1 MKKIKLLFKMVLL
14 GLFLIGCVFRS
25 QERVCAAEMEVECV
39 LHKVE
44 ICNICW
50 HDFNSELCPHTKG
63 VIYGGNECKT
73 YDEKYC
79 GLCGAKIGE
88 CEHEEGKSYGGV
100 ECEPWEKCN
109 ICGNNYYD
117 PNGACSH
124 WKGEMYGQVECTTTT
139 ICNICGNNYF
149 DPNGACSHWKGNRYG
164 GTVCEYKTV
173 KTCNLCGQSECE
185 HEVGKIYG
193 GEECTTTDKM
203 MCSVCNDWYR
213 DCCHIVGREY
223 KNIVYY
229 FYMDSRREYVRNDVI
244 DLENIRDN
252 ENNPY
257 NSRNKIYAVVKIKT
271 DTQDEFD
278 KAWNSLGMYD
288 EKDCNIYSLI
298 MNMHGTPTEI
308 FSDVGSS
315 PMRMS
320 IQDVEKLKTKPV
332 QRLVLLQCS
341 VGKIE
346 KAGENIA
353 SAFARSVT
361 GKVLAGDGVVNQN
374 EVKLNKKEN
383 NTGDDFCKE
392 GQNIFVRY
400 YVDDEGWYIYKHDWN
415 ERNVKYTYVAPSG
428 KMYRLYQLINML
440 DI

>member
-1 MKKIKLLFKMVLL
+1 MMLLVLIFITCFFK
-14 GLFLIGCVFRS
+14 S
-25 QERVCAAEMEVECV
+25 QERVYAAEMEVECV

-79 GLCGAKIGE
+79 GLCGAKIG
-88 CEHEEGKSYGGV
+88 
-100 ECEPWEKCN
+100 
-109 ICGNNYYD
+109 
-117 PNGACSH
+117 
-124 WKGEMYGQVECTTTT
+124 
-139 ICNICGNNYF
+139 
-149 DPNGACSHWKGNRYG
+149 
-164 GTVCEYKTV
+164 
-173 KTCNLCGQSECE
+173 ECE

-353 SAFARSVT
+353 SAFARAVT

-374 EVKLNKKEN
+374 EVRTKEYEN
-383 NTGDDFCKE
+383 SGDTFYKDN
-392 GQNIFVRY
+392 QNIFVRY

-415 ERNVKYTYVAPSG
+415 ERVVKYTYAAPNG

>member
-100 ECEPWEKCN
+100 ECEPWEK
-109 ICGNNYYD
+109 
-117 PNGACSH
+117 
-124 WKGEMYGQVECTTTT
+124 
-139 ICNICGNNYF
+139 CNICGNNYF

>member
-100 ECEPWEKCN
+100 ECEPWEK
-109 ICGNNYYD
+109 
-117 PNGACSH
+117 
-124 WKGEMYGQVECTTTT
+124 
-139 ICNICGNNYF
+139 CNICGNNYF

-346 KAGENIA
+346 KAGNNIA

-374 EVKLNKKEN
+374 EVKLNEKEN

-392 GQNIFVRY
+392 NQNIFVRY

-415 ERNVKYTYVAPSG
+415 ERVVKYAYAAPNG

>member
-1 MKKIKLLFKMVLL
+1 M
-14 GLFLIGCVFRS
+14 
-25 QERVCAAEMEVECV
+25 
-39 LHKVE
+39 
-44 ICNICW
+44 
-50 HDFNSELCPHTKG
+50 
-63 VIYGGNECKT
+63 
-73 YDEKYC
+73 
-79 GLCGAKIGE
+79 
-88 CEHEEGKSYGGV
+88 
-100 ECEPWEKCN
+100 
-109 ICGNNYYD
+109 
-117 PNGACSH
+117 
-124 WKGEMYGQVECTTTT
+124 
-139 ICNICGNNYF
+139 
-149 DPNGACSHWKGNRYG
+149 
-164 GTVCEYKTV
+164 
-173 KTCNLCGQSECE
+173 
-185 HEVGKIYG
+185 
-193 GEECTTTDKM
+193 
-203 MCSVCNDWYR
+203 
-213 DCCHIVGREY
+213 
-223 KNIVYY
+223 
-229 FYMDSRREYVRNDVI
+229 
-244 DLENIRDN
+244 ENIRDN

-346 KAGENIA
+346 KAGNNIA

-374 EVKLNKKEN
+374 EVKLNEKEN

-392 GQNIFVRY
+392 NQNIFVRY

-415 ERNVKYTYVAPSG
+415 ERVVKYAYAAPNG
-428 KMYRLYQLINML
+428 KMYILYQLINML

>member
-1 MKKIKLLFKMVLL
+1 M
-14 GLFLIGCVFRS
+14 
-25 QERVCAAEMEVECV
+25 
-39 LHKVE
+39 
-44 ICNICW
+44 
-50 HDFNSELCPHTKG
+50 
-63 VIYGGNECKT
+63 
-73 YDEKYC
+73 
-79 GLCGAKIGE
+79 
-88 CEHEEGKSYGGV
+88 
-100 ECEPWEKCN
+100 
-109 ICGNNYYD
+109 
-117 PNGACSH
+117 
-124 WKGEMYGQVECTTTT
+124 
-139 ICNICGNNYF
+139 
-149 DPNGACSHWKGNRYG
+149 
-164 GTVCEYKTV
+164 
-173 KTCNLCGQSECE
+173 
-185 HEVGKIYG
+185 
-193 GEECTTTDKM
+193 
-203 MCSVCNDWYR
+203 
-213 DCCHIVGREY
+213 
-223 KNIVYY
+223 
-229 FYMDSRREYVRNDVI
+229 
-244 DLENIRDN
+244 ENIRDN

-346 KAGENIA
+346 KVGNNIA

-392 GQNIFVRY
+392 NQNIFVRY
-400 YVDDEGWYIYKHDWN
+400 YVKDEGWYIYKYDWN
-415 ERNVKYTYVAPSG
+415 EKVVKYVYAAPNG

>member
-1 MKKIKLLFKMVLL
+1 MMLLVLIFITCFFK
-14 GLFLIGCVFRS
+14 S
-25 QERVCAAEMEVECV
+25 QERVYAAEMEVECV

-88 CEHEEGKSYGGV
+88 CEHE
-100 ECEPWEKCN
+100 
-109 ICGNNYYD
+109 
-117 PNGACSH
+117 
-124 WKGEMYGQVECTTTT
+124 
-139 ICNICGNNYF
+139 
-149 DPNGACSHWKGNRYG
+149 
-164 GTVCEYKTV
+164 
-173 KTCNLCGQSECE
+173 
-185 HEVGKIYG
+185 VGKIYG

-229 FYMDSRREYVRNDVI
+229 FYMDSR
-244 DLENIRDN
+244 
-252 ENNPY
+252 
-257 NSRNKIYAVVKIKT
+257 
-271 DTQDEFD
+271 FD

-341 VGKIE
+341 VGKI
-346 KAGENIA
+346 
-353 SAFARSVT
+353 
-361 GKVLAGDGVVNQN
+361 
-374 EVKLNKKEN
+374 
-383 NTGDDFCKE
+383 
-392 GQNIFVRY
+392 
-400 YVDDEGWYIYKHDWN
+400 
-415 ERNVKYTYVAPSG
+415 
-428 KMYRLYQLINML
+428 
-440 DI
+440 

>member
-1 MKKIKLLFKMVLL
+1 MKKIKLLFEMMLLVLI
-14 GLFLIGCVFRS
+14 FITCFFKS
-25 QERVCAAEMEVECV
+25 QERVYAAEMEVECV

-229 FYMDSRREYVRNDVI
+229 FYIDSRREYVRNDVI

-257 NSRNKIYAVVKIKT
+257 NSRNKY
-271 DTQDEFD
+271 
-278 KAWNSLGMYD
+278 
-288 EKDCNIYSLI
+288 
-298 MNMHGTPTEI
+298 
-308 FSDVGSS
+308 
-315 PMRMS
+315 
-320 IQDVEKLKTKPV
+320 
-332 QRLVLLQCS
+332 
-341 VGKIE
+341 
-346 KAGENIA
+346 
-353 SAFARSVT
+353 
-361 GKVLAGDGVVNQN
+361 
-374 EVKLNKKEN
+374 
-383 NTGDDFCKE
+383 
-392 GQNIFVRY
+392 
-400 YVDDEGWYIYKHDWN
+400 
-415 ERNVKYTYVAPSG
+415 
-428 KMYRLYQLINML
+428 ML
-440 DI
+440 W

>member
-1 MKKIKLLFKMVLL
+1 M
-14 GLFLIGCVFRS
+14 
-25 QERVCAAEMEVECV
+25 
-39 LHKVE
+39 
-44 ICNICW
+44 
-50 HDFNSELCPHTKG
+50 CPHTKG

-88 CEHEEGKSYGGV
+88 CEHEEGKS
-100 ECEPWEKCN
+100 
-109 ICGNNYYD
+109 
-117 PNGACSH
+117 
-124 WKGEMYGQVECTTTT
+124 
-139 ICNICGNNYF
+139 
-149 DPNGACSHWKGNRYG
+149 
-164 GTVCEYKTV
+164 
-173 KTCNLCGQSECE
+173 
-185 HEVGKIYG
+185 YG

-374 EVKLNKKEN
+374 EVNLNKKEN
-383 NTGDDFCKE
+383 NIGDDFCKE

-415 ERNVKYTYVAPSG
+415 ERNVKYTYAAPNG

>member
-1 MKKIKLLFKMVLL
+1 MLLVLIFITCFFK
-14 GLFLIGCVFRS
+14 S
-25 QERVCAAEMEVECV
+25 QERVYAAEMEVECV

-73 YDEKYC
+73 
-79 GLCGAKIGE
+79 
-88 CEHEEGKSYGGV
+88 
-100 ECEPWEKCN
+100 
-109 ICGNNYYD
+109 
-117 PNGACSH
+117 
-124 WKGEMYGQVECTTTT
+124 
-139 ICNICGNNYF
+139 
-149 DPNGACSHWKGNRYG
+149 
-164 GTVCEYKTV
+164 
-173 KTCNLCGQSECE
+173 
-185 HEVGKIYG
+185 
-193 GEECTTTDKM
+193 
-203 MCSVCNDWYR
+203 
-213 DCCHIVGREY
+213 
-223 KNIVYY
+223 
-229 FYMDSRREYVRNDVI
+229 
-244 DLENIRDN
+244 
-252 ENNPY
+252 
-257 NSRNKIYAVVKIKT
+257 
-271 DTQDEFD
+271 
-278 KAWNSLGMYD
+278 YD

-353 SAFARSVT
+353 LAFARSVT

-374 EVKLNKKEN
+374 EVNLNKKEN
-383 NTGDDFCKE
+383 NIGDDFCKE

-415 ERNVKYTYVAPSG
+415 ERVVKYTYAAPNG

-440 DI
+440 DT

>member
-1 MKKIKLLFKMVLL
+1 MMLLVLIFITCFFK
-14 GLFLIGCVFRS
+14 S
-25 QERVCAAEMEVECV
+25 QERVYAAEMEVECV

-88 CEHEEGKSYGGV
+88 CEHE
-100 ECEPWEKCN
+100 
-109 ICGNNYYD
+109 
-117 PNGACSH
+117 
-124 WKGEMYGQVECTTTT
+124 
-139 ICNICGNNYF
+139 
-149 DPNGACSHWKGNRYG
+149 
-164 GTVCEYKTV
+164 
-173 KTCNLCGQSECE
+173 
-185 HEVGKIYG
+185 VGKIYG

-229 FYMDSRREYVRNDVI
+229 FYMDSR
-244 DLENIRDN
+244 
-252 ENNPY
+252 
-257 NSRNKIYAVVKIKT
+257 
-271 DTQDEFD
+271 FD
-278 KAWNSLGMYD
+278 KVWNSLGMYD

-346 KAGENIA
+346 KAGNNIA
-353 SAFARSVT
+353 SAFARAVT

-374 EVKLNKKEN
+374 EVRTKEYEN
-383 NTGDDFCKE
+383 SGDTFYKDN
-392 GQNIFVRY
+392 QNIFVRY

-415 ERNVKYTYVAPSG
+415 ERIVKYTYAAPNG

>member
-1 MKKIKLLFKMVLL
+1 M
-14 GLFLIGCVFRS
+14 
-25 QERVCAAEMEVECV
+25 
-39 LHKVE
+39 HKVE

-79 GLCGAKIGE
+79 GLCGAKIG
-88 CEHEEGKSYGGV
+88 
-100 ECEPWEKCN
+100 
-109 ICGNNYYD
+109 
-117 PNGACSH
+117 
-124 WKGEMYGQVECTTTT
+124 
-139 ICNICGNNYF
+139 
-149 DPNGACSHWKGNRYG
+149 
-164 GTVCEYKTV
+164 
-173 KTCNLCGQSECE
+173 ECE

-252 ENNPY
+252 E
-257 NSRNKIYAVVKIKT
+257 K
-271 DTQDEFD
+271 
-278 KAWNSLGMYD
+278 
-288 EKDCNIYSLI
+288 
-298 MNMHGTPTEI
+298 
-308 FSDVGSS
+308 
-315 PMRMS
+315 
-320 IQDVEKLKTKPV
+320 KPV

-346 KAGENIA
+346 KAGNNIA

-392 GQNIFVRY
+392 NQNIFVRY

-415 ERNVKYTYVAPSG
+415 ERVVKYAYAAPNG